1 MPPFYDLEC
10 GNCNYERDD
19 VYFSSRKAFEN
30 AEKECPQCGE
40 TLAKK
45 LAKFNIGRTSVN
57 TSQNTQFNP
66 AANNFQKIE
75 KLKLADGK
83 EIVYLQFN
91 KFKVI
96 LVPKKKKTP
105 KINLN

>member
-19 VYFSSRKAFEN
+19 AYFSSQKAFDN

-40 TLAKK
+40 TLSKK
-45 LAKFNIGRTSVN
+45 LAKFNIGKSLSSKNRKTAFKPSSFGVIELGEIEL
-57 TSQNTQFNP
+57 SCGK
-66 AANNFQKIE
+66 KIPYIS
-75 KLKLADGK
+75 KHT
-83 EIVYLQFN
+83 
-91 KFKVI
+91 FKI
-96 LVPKKKKTP
+96 KTTPKKNKLP